1 VSVIVYSSRF
11 RFHHKLKLLLGL
23 IQKIAAIDRYLTM
36 SNADR
41 YFTAGRRQAKAAT
54 RPKSCL

>member
-1 VSVIVYSSRF
+1 VYSSRF

-23 IQKIAAIDRYLTM
+23 IQEIAAIDRYLTM